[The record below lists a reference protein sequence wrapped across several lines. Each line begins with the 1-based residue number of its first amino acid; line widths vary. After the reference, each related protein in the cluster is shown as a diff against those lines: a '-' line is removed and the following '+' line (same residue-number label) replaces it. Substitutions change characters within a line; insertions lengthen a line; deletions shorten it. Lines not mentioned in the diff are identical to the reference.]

1 LYEKISQYLNMSYNV
16 AGTVNRMSKAN
27 RSLIQNEHGMELP
40 INIVVML
47 VVGMVALAALLAI
60 IPESKK
66 NLVIE
71 VMSVN
76 GADGVTGNID
86 NGVSSNVTV
95 VVKVYD
101 SDNNLIEGASVIISG
116 GGGFGT
122 DKTDAT
128 GMATIGVSDVFIR
141 LNQDSID
148 LKMVAKSNGFYDY
161 TDESAILIT

>member
-1 LYEKISQYLNMSYNV
+1 MLCNS

-60 IPESKK
+60 IPETKK

-71 VMSVN
+71 VISVN
-76 GADGVTGNID
+76 GVSGVTSDIT
-86 NGVSSNVTV
+86 NGVNTDVTV
-95 VVKVYD
+95 IVKVYD
-101 SDNNLIEGASVIISG
+101 SDNNLVDGASVIITG
-116 GGGFGT
+116 GGGSGSA
-122 DKTDAT
+122 KTDAT
-128 GMATIGVSDVFIR
+128 GLATVDVSDVFIR

-148 LKMVAKSNGFYDY
+148 LKLVVKANGFYDY

>member
-1 LYEKISQYLNMSYNV
+1 
-16 AGTVNRMSKAN
+16 MSKAN

-66 NLVIE
+66 NLIVE
-71 VMSVN
+71 VVKVN
-76 GADGVTGNID
+76 GDDRVTYDITNGKD
-86 NGVSSNVTV
+86 NDVTV
-95 VVKVYD
+95 DVKVYD
-101 SDNNLIEGASVIISG
+101 SDNNLVDGANVIITG
-116 GGGFGT
+116 GGGLGSG
-122 DKTDAT
+122 KTDEKGEANFK
-128 GMATIGVSDVFIR
+128 VENVFIR

-148 LKMVAKSNGFYDY
+148 LKLVAKANGFYDY

>member
-1 LYEKISQYLNMSYNV
+1 M
-16 AGTVNRMSKAN
+16 VNRMSKAN

-71 VMSVN
+71 VISVN
-76 GADGVTGNID
+76 GEEGVTSNID
-86 NGVSSNVTV
+86 NGVSNSVTV
-95 VVKVYD
+95 DVKVYD
-101 SDNNLIEGASVIISG
+101 SENNMVEGANVIVTG
-116 GGGFGT
+116 GGGLGS
-122 DKTDAT
+122 DKTDVT
-128 GMATIGVSDVFIR
+128 GQANFTVSNVFIR

-148 LKMVAKSNGFYDY
+148 LKMVVKANGFYDY

>member
-1 LYEKISQYLNMSYNV
+1 
-16 AGTVNRMSKAN
+16 MSKAN
-27 RSLIQNEHGMELP
+27 RSLIQNENGMELP

-71 VMSVN
+71 VISVN
-76 GADGVTGNID
+76 GEDGVTSNID
-86 NGVSSNVTV
+86 NGVSNSVGV
-95 VVKVYD
+95 DVKVYD
-101 SDNNLIEGASVIISG
+101 SDNNLVEGANVIVTG
-116 GGGFGT
+116 GGGLGS
-122 DKTDAT
+122 DKTDASGQANFT
-128 GMATIGVSDVFIR
+128 VSDVFIR

-148 LKMVAKSNGFYDY
+148 LKLVVKANGFYDY

>member
-1 LYEKISQYLNMSYNV
+1 MLCNYTDV
-16 AGTVNRMSKAN
+16 VNRMSKAN
-27 RSLIQNEHGMELP
+27 RSFIENEHGMELP

-71 VMSVN
+71 VISVN
-76 GADGVTGNID
+76 GVDGVTGDIT
-86 NGVSSNVTV
+86 NGVKTNVTV

-101 SDNNLIEGASVIISG
+101 SDNKPVDGASVIISG
-116 GGGFGT
+116 GGGLGSA
-122 DKTDAT
+122 KTDGTGQAT
-128 GMATIGVSDVFIR
+128 VDVSDVFIR
-141 LNQDSID
+141 LNQDSMD
-148 LKMVAKSNGFYDY
+148 LKLVTKTNGFYDY

>member
-1 LYEKISQYLNMSYNV
+1 
-16 AGTVNRMSKAN
+16 MSKAN

-71 VMSVN
+71 VISVN
-76 GADGVTGNID
+76 GEDGVTSNID
-86 NGVSSNVTV
+86 NGVSNSVTV
-95 VVKVYD
+95 DVKVYD
-101 SDNNLIEGASVIISG
+101 SENNMIEGANVIVTG
-116 GGGFGT
+116 GGGLGS

-128 GMATIGVSDVFIR
+128 GQANFTVSNVFIR

-148 LKMVAKSNGFYDY
+148 LKLVVKANGFYDY

>member
-1 LYEKISQYLNMSYNV
+1 
-16 AGTVNRMSKAN
+16 MSKAN
-27 RSLIQNEHGMELP
+27 RSLIQNEQGMELP

-66 NLVIE
+66 NLIVEVI
-71 VMSVN
+71 SIDDK
-76 GADGVTGNID
+76 DGITGNID
-86 NGVSSNVTV
+86 NGKDKDVEV

-116 GGGFGT
+116 GGGFGS
-122 DKTDAT
+122 DKTDENGEAT
-128 GMATIGVSDVFIR
+128 VKVEDVFIR

-148 LKMVAKSNGFYDY
+148 LKLIAKANGFYDY

>member
-1 LYEKISQYLNMSYNV
+1 M
-16 AGTVNRMSKAN
+16 VNRMSKAN

-66 NLVIE
+66 NLIVE
-71 VMSVN
+71 VVKVN
-76 GADGVTGNID
+76 GDDGVTYDITNGKD
-86 NGVSSNVTV
+86 NDVTV
-95 VVKVYD
+95 DVKVYD
-101 SDNNLIEGASVIISG
+101 SDNNLIDGANVIITG
-116 GGGFGT
+116 GGGLGSG
-122 DKTDAT
+122 KTDEKGEAT
-128 GMATIGVSDVFIR
+128 VDVENVFIR

-148 LKMVAKSNGFYDY
+148 LKLIAKANGFYDY

>member
-1 LYEKISQYLNMSYNV
+1 M
-16 AGTVNRMSKAN
+16 VNRMSKAN

-66 NLVIE
+66 NLVVDVI
-71 VMSVN
+71 SVN
-76 GADGVTGNID
+76 SEDGVTSNID
-86 NGVSSNVTV
+86 NGVSNSVGV
-95 VVKVYD
+95 DVKVYD
-101 SDNNLIEGASVIISG
+101 SDNNLVEGANVIVTG
-116 GGGFGT
+116 GGGLGSE
-122 DKTDAT
+122 KTDAT
-128 GMATIGVSDVFIR
+128 GQANLTVSDVFIR

-148 LKMVAKSNGFYDY
+148 LKLVVKANGFYDY

>member
-1 LYEKISQYLNMSYNV
+1 M
-16 AGTVNRMSKAN
+16 VNIMSKAN
-27 RSLIQNEHGMELP
+27 RSLIQNENGMELP

-66 NLVIE
+66 NLIVE
-71 VMSVN
+71 VVAVNSTNGITGDITN
-76 GADGVTGNID
+76 GA
-86 NGVSSNVTV
+86 SSNVTV
-95 VVKVYD
+95 DVKVYD

-116 GGGFGT
+116 GGGFGSN
-122 DKTDAT
+122 KTDVT
-128 GMATIGVSDVFIR
+128 GQVTVDVSNVFIR

-148 LKMVAKSNGFYDY
+148 LKLVAKANGFYDY

>member
-1 LYEKISQYLNMSYNV
+1 M
-16 AGTVNRMSKAN
+16 NRMSKAN

-66 NLVIE
+66 NLVVE
-71 VMSVN
+71 VISVN
-76 GADGVTGNID
+76 DDPGVTCNIE
-86 NGVSSNVTV
+86 NGKDIDVTV

-101 SDNNLIEGASVIISG
+101 GDNSLIEGASIILSG
-116 GGGFGT
+116 GGGFNSS
-122 DKTDAT
+122 KTDEKGEAT
-128 GMATIGVSDVFIR
+128 VTVSDVFIR

-148 LKMVAKSNGFYDY
+148 LKLIAKANGFYDY

>member
-1 LYEKISQYLNMSYNV
+1 MLCNS

-60 IPESKK
+60 IPETKK
-66 NLVIE
+66 NPVIE
-71 VMSVN
+71 VISVN
-76 GADGVTGNID
+76 GVAGVTSDIN
-86 NGVSSNVTV
+86 NGVNTDVTV
-95 VVKVYD
+95 IVKVYD
-101 SDNNLIEGASVIISG
+101 GDNNLVDGANVIITG
-116 GGGFGT
+116 GGGSGSA
-122 DKTDAT
+122 KTDAT
-128 GMATIGVSDVFIR
+128 GLATVTVSDVFIR

-148 LKMVAKSNGFYDY
+148 LKLVVKANGFYDY

>member
-1 LYEKISQYLNMSYNV
+1 
-16 AGTVNRMSKAN
+16 MSKAN

-66 NLVIE
+66 NLVVD

-76 GADGVTGNID
+76 GEDGVTFD
-86 NGVSSNVTV
+86 VTNGVSNHVDV
-95 VVKVYD
+95 EVIVYD
-101 SDNNLIEGASVIISG
+101 GDNNLVEGANVIVTG
-116 GGGFGT
+116 GGGLGSN
-122 DKTDAT
+122 KTDVAGQANFT
-128 GMATIGVSDVFIR
+128 VSDVFIR

-148 LKMVAKSNGFYDY
+148 LKLVVKANGFYDY

>member
-1 LYEKISQYLNMSYNV
+1 MLCNC
-16 AGTVNRMSKAN
+16 ACTVNRMSKAN

-66 NLVIE
+66 NLIVE
-71 VMSVN
+71 VVEVN
-76 GADGVTGNID
+76 ATQGITGNIK
-86 NGVSSNVTV
+86 NGVNSDVSV

-101 SDNNLIEGASVIISG
+101 SENNLIEGASVIISG
-116 GGGFGT
+116 GGGFGSN
-122 DKTDAT
+122 KTDVT
-128 GMATIGVSDVFIR
+128 GVADFTVSNVFIR

-148 LKMVAKSNGFYDY
+148 LKLIAKANGFYDY

>member
-1 LYEKISQYLNMSYNV
+1 
-16 AGTVNRMSKAN
+16 MSKAN

-66 NLVIE
+66 NLVVE
-71 VMSVN
+71 VISVN
-76 GADGVTGNID
+76 GEDGVTCNIE
-86 NGVSSNVTV
+86 NGKDIDVTV

-101 SDNNLIEGASVIISG
+101 GDNSLIEGASIILSG
-116 GGGFGT
+116 GGGFNSS
-122 DKTDAT
+122 KTDEKGEAT
-128 GMATIGVSDVFIR
+128 VTVSDVFIR

-148 LKMVAKSNGFYDY
+148 LKLIAKANGFYDY

>member
-1 LYEKISQYLNMSYNV
+1 MSYNV

-66 NLVIE
+66 NLIVE
-71 VMSVN
+71 VESVN
-76 GADGVTGNID
+76 GEDGITGDIG
-86 NGVSSNVTV
+86 NGASSNVIV

-101 SDNNLIEGASVIISG
+101 SDNNLINGASVIISG
-116 GGGFGT
+116 GGGFGSS
-122 DKTDAT
+122 KTDVT
-128 GMATIGVSDVFIR
+128 GMATISVSNVFIR

-148 LKMVAKSNGFYDY
+148 LKLIAKANGFYDY